1 MLTFR
6 SRLTTTTTRWKAD
19 TPYAG
24 GIWEIDIVFPTEYP
38 FKAPKVKFK
47 TQIYHPNIKKDT
59 GEICADVIINSW
71 APTLNVRYV
80 MNTIKALVKE
90 PNTETPLEPEIAEL
104 YTTDREKFNAE
115 AKAHA
120 AQFAGAS

>member
-1 MLTFR
+1 
-6 SRLTTTTTRWKAD
+6 
-19 TPYAG
+19 
-24 GIWEIDIVFPTEYP
+24 
-38 FKAPKVKFK
+38 
-47 TQIYHPNIKKDT
+47 
-59 GEICADVIINSW
+59 
-71 APTLNVRYV
+71 

-104 YTTDREKFNAE
+104 YSTDREKFNAE